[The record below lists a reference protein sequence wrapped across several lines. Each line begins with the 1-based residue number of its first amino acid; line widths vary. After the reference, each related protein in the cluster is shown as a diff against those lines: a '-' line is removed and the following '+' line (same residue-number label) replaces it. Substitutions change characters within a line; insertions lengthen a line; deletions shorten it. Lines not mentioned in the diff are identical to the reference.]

1 MFKRENGS
9 IKFNIIDIA
18 IIAIIGICLIGLLF
32 TKLGIIKTSGNIIK
46 KEQEIQFVVI
56 TRAYD
61 ILDAEEL
68 IKPGDKTFITI
79 RNVPYTKLEVVDV
92 KTEKLKEMFFNYDRP
107 EMPYLY
113 ENLAYPYKKQYIIT
127 LKDKAQVTKDGA
139 VIGGNKIKIGLP
151 IDLEGFKYRIS
162 GTVSDIK
169 LEEDLEK

>member
-1 MFKRENGS
+1 MFKREDGS
-9 IKFNIIDIA
+9 IKFNIIDIV
-18 IIAIIGICLIGLLF
+18 IVTIVGICLIGLLL
-32 TKLGIIKTSGNIIK
+32 TKLGIIKTSGNMIK

-61 ILDAEEL
+61 VLGDEEI
-68 IKPGDKTFITI
+68 IKPGDETFITI

-127 LKDKAQVTKDGA
+127 LKDKAQITKDGA

-162 GTVSDIK
+162 GTVSDVITQ
-169 LEEDLEK
+169 EDLEK

>member
-9 IKFNIIDIA
+9 SKFNIVDTV
-18 IIAIIGICLIGLLF
+18 IIAIICICLIGLLL
-32 TKLGIIKTSGNIIK
+32 TKLGIIKTSGNMIK

-61 ILDAEEL
+61 VLGDEEL

-127 LKDKAQVTKDGA
+127 LKDKAQITKDGA

-151 IDLEGFKYRIS
+151 IDLEDFKYRMS
-162 GTVSDIK
+162 GTVSDVIT
-169 LEEDLEK
+169 EEDLEK